1 MKLPRLIRL
10 LTSNTKRESKH
21 TSHTSQHHQIPL
33 KERNNVNQSTSI
45 HPPESPASDVTF
57 SIILKGIQHNVSPAE
72 ATTQLATLFK
82 VSPEQAA
89 NLLARPS
96 YTVKKAVS
104 LTMASQ
110 YKRAIEAAGGVCDMI
125 SDNVSALSID
135 ITLPAPVPLVVPNG
149 LVPASSA
156 PSSAPPSPHI
166 TATMVSDLS
175 ANQPTKNT
183 MHNIAELKEKLN
195 TKTLHLVLL
204 TIATFGIYP
213 LLWLTRHYETFN
225 RITKKPTID
234 MNNIVWMAVCLGIGS
249 SLSGSHNETIN
260 LIVLLS
266 FLTVSIL
273 EIVWAFKAKAALQ
286 EYVLNEFK
294 IELRMNAFYTFG
306 LTIFYINYCINDLPE
321 VLRKNQILRGQTAA

>member
-1 MKLPRLIRL
+1 
-10 LTSNTKRESKH
+10 
-21 TSHTSQHHQIPL
+21 
-33 KERNNVNQSTSI
+33 
-45 HPPESPASDVTF
+45 
-57 SIILKGIQHNVSPAE
+57 
-72 ATTQLATLFK
+72 
-82 VSPEQAA
+82 
-89 NLLARPS
+89 
-96 YTVKKAVS
+96 
-104 LTMASQ
+104 
-110 YKRAIEAAGGVCDMI
+110 
-125 SDNVSALSID
+125 
-135 ITLPAPVPLVVPNG
+135 
-149 LVPASSA
+149 
-156 PSSAPPSPHI
+156 
-166 TATMVSDLS
+166 
-175 ANQPTKNT
+175 

-225 RITKKPTID
+225 RVTKKPTID
-234 MNNIVWMAVCLGIGS
+234 MNYIVWMAVCLGVGS

-306 LTIFYINYCINDLPE
+306 LTVFYINYCINDLPE
-321 VLRKNQILRGQTAA
+321 VLRKNQILRGQPAG

>member
-1 MKLPRLIRL
+1 M
-10 LTSNTKRESKH
+10 
-21 TSHTSQHHQIPL
+21 
-33 KERNNVNQSTSI
+33 NQSTSI

-57 SIILKGIQHNVSPAE
+57 SIILKGIQHNVSPAD
-72 ATTQLATLFK
+72 ATAQLATLFK
-82 VSPEQAA
+82 VLPEQAA
-89 NLLARPS
+89 SLLALPI
-96 YTVKKAVS
+96 YTVKKAVP

-125 SDNVSALSID
+125 PDNVSALSID
-135 ITLPAPVPLVVPNG
+135 ITLPAPQVVPNG

-166 TATMVSDLS
+166 AATTVSDLS
-175 ANQPTKNT
+175 ANQPIKNT

-306 LTIFYINYCINDLPE
+306 LNIFYINYCINDLPE
-321 VLRKNQILRGQTAA
+321 VLRKNQILRGQPAG

>member
-10 LTSNTKRESKH
+10 RTSNTKRESKH
-21 TSHTSQHHQIPL
+21 TSHTSKHHQIPL
-33 KERNNVNQSTSI
+33 KERNNVNQSTSS
-45 HPPESPASDVTF
+45 HPPESPASDATF
-57 SIILKGIQHNVSPAE
+57 SIILKGIQHNVSPAD
-72 ATTQLATLFK
+72 ATAQLATLFK
-82 VSPEQAA
+82 VSTEQAA
-89 NLLARPS
+89 SLLALPS

-104 LTMASQ
+104 LAMASQ

-125 SDNVSALSID
+125 PDNVSALSID
-135 ITLPAPVPLVVPNG
+135 ITLPAPVHQVAPIELAPAASA
-149 LVPASSA
+149 ASSA
-156 PSSAPPSPHI
+156 QPSPHI
-166 TATMVSDLS
+166 AATMVSDL
-175 ANQPTKNT
+175 APNQPTKNT

-249 SLSGSHNETIN
+249 SLSGSHNESIN

-321 VLRKNQILRGQTAA
+321 VLRKNQILRGQTAG